1 MAVLFGCVLREEEAP
16 GVAIAALRRASFVGH
31 DSSGLAVIRDGEL
44 VVEKD
49 AVGIDELAGRLDLGE
64 LRSRICIGHLR
75 WATHGAPYRGN
86 AHPHVGCEGKVALVH
101 NGIIANAMELRRNL
115 EGRGHKIASK
125 TDSELMAH
133 LVEERLAAGS
143 GLVEAVS
150 GAVWEAEGSLA
161 LALLY
166 VEEPNLLMCACRNSR
181 LFVGLGPKG
190 AFCSS
195 ELACLHGL
203 VDRYTC
209 LGDGEL
215 ALLRPEGIEVRSPDD
230 PKEKVEKPFAPFD
243 FDLEAAKKLG
253 EDHMVLREIKEQ
265 ALRLADTLRLQEFYL
280 EQMALLLARS
290 EEIFL
295 VGRGSAYNACLAAS
309 YLFSSIAY
317 QAAHPVRLSD
327 FAEHYGD
334 ALGVQTT
341 VLIVDSLGEDGREG
355 EKGDLEALVELAR
368 SKGSTVLSITN
379 RLGAILTRMSRIYL
393 CQHSGPP
400 LGVVSM
406 RDFTAQV
413 LALTQLALKMGE
425 LRGKIGHVELEEYH
439 EALEEVPKLVEKTIE
454 LSMPVAEEVAK
465 EQASKPFFFV
475 LGRGIGYPTALEG
488 VHKLMEVAGVAGL
501 SYPAGESKHGP
512 ISLVEEG
519 FPVIFVCQKDE
530 THETIIGNIM
540 EMRARG
546 AHIISVAEEDDEEVR
561 ELSHDLLPVPS
572 ETPAFLTPVVYVVPL
587 QLLAYYMA
595 LARGV
600 NPDERP
606 ARP

>member
-16 GVAIAALRRASFVGH
+16 EVAIAALKRASFVGH

-49 AVGIDELAGRLDLGE
+49 AVDIDELAGRLDLGE
-64 LRSRICIGHLR
+64 FRSRICIGHLR

-86 AHPHVGCEGKVALVH
+86 AHPHMGCEGKVALVH

-115 EGRGHKIASK
+115 EGRGHKMTSK
-125 TDSELMAH
+125 TDSELLAH

-166 VEEPNLLMCACRNSR
+166 VGEPDLLMCACRGSR

-203 VDRYTC
+203 VERHTC
-209 LGDGEL
+209 LEDGEL
-215 ALLRPEGIEVRSPDD
+215 AILRPGEVEVRSPDD
-230 PKEKVEKPFAPFD
+230 PKEKVEKPFAPFE

-253 EDHMVLREIKEQ
+253 EDHMVLREIREQ
-265 ALRLADTLRLQEFYL
+265 ALRLADTLRPQEFYL

-334 ALGVQTT
+334 ALSVQTT
-341 VLIVDSLGEDGREG
+341 VLIVDSLGER
-355 EKGDLEALVELAR
+355 GDLEVLVELAR
-368 SKGSTVLSITN
+368 SRGLTVLSITN
-379 RLGAILTRMSRIYL
+379 RLGTVLTRMSRIYL

-413 LALTQLALKMGE
+413 LVLTQLALKMGE
-425 LRGKIGHVELEEYH
+425 LRGKIGHVELEEYR
-439 EALEEVPKLVEKTIE
+439 EALEEVPELVEKTIE
-454 LSMPVAEEVAK
+454 LSMPAAKEVAK
-465 EQASKPFFFV
+465 EQSSKPFFFV

-488 VHKLMEVAGVAGL
+488 VQKLMEVAGVAGL

-530 THETIIGNIM
+530 THETIMGNIM

-546 AHIISVAEEDDEEVR
+546 AHVISVAEEDDEEVG

-572 ETPAFLTPVVYVVPL
+572 EVPAFLTPVIYVVPL

-600 NPDERP
+600 DPDERP
-606 ARP
+606 ARPA